1 MFGGFKAISAN
12 FTPAPNQFFD
22 EVLGH
27 YPCRV
32 VTVVGILIRNI
43 LGWEDPD
50 TGDRRI
56 EAELPLS
63 SFIRPDLC
71 ENSARRGLAE
81 AIAAGLIVRTVSA
94 SSREGARYALR
105 WADGAA
111 LERAL
116 EKSRRI
122 HGTEDP
128 VARWPANGRGPK
140 NASLDGAVRG
150 AHFGGPKNVHPYI
163 NKTKNLIPRKKR
175 NIELTLN
182 VRDQSNPVVGE
193 GKMSDDQSNR
203 PSSNRFDAGL
213 SNAAGRI
220 VEELRDWGS
229 CATGGAARL
238 GERTAAPAA
247 RLGLRAAR
255 LVPPRRRG
263 ARRDPAAAGQ
273 GAEARRFREARR
285 LLPERPY
292 SASGKEP
299 CLRADHGRR
308 RRRGGQAA
316 CPAEPGPGGMR
327 LPLPPKRWTP
337 PVRRCTLVISR

>member
-229 CATGGAARL
+229 ERRHLQLVSVCERHGLSHLVDEALGATRQRLAKEQKRGVLEKPGAYYQSVLIQLLEKNHVFVPTTGEDAAEEVRQLARQS
-238 GERTAAPAA
+238 
-247 RLGLRAAR
+247 LGL
-255 LVPPRRRG
+255 
-263 ARRDPAAAGQ
+263 AG
-273 GAEARRFREARR
+273 
-285 LLPERPY
+285 
-292 SASGKEP
+292 
-299 CLRADHGRR
+299 
-308 RRRGGQAA
+308 
-316 CPAEPGPGGMR
+316 
-327 LPLPPKRWTP
+327 
-337 PVRRCTLVISR
+337 

>member
-32 VTVVGILIRNI
+32 VTVVGILIRST

-81 AIAAGLIVRTVSA
+81 AIAAGLIVRTISA

-122 HGTEDP
+122 HGTDDP
-128 VARWPANGRGPK
+128 AARRRESIRGAKNGPLDERGRGEY
-140 NASLDGAVRG
+140 
-150 AHFGGPKNVHPYI
+150 FGGPKNAPPYI
-163 NKTKNLIPRKKR
+163 DKTKSLIPEKKR
-175 NIELTLN
+175 KTKQTLN
-182 VRDQSNPVVGE
+182 VREGVNFVDLQETPPPTVRNQTRQHQTRQSL
-193 GKMSDDQSNR
+193 
-203 PSSNRFDAGL
+203 FDAGL
-213 SNAAGRI
+213 AGEADKI

-229 CATGGAARL
+229 ERRHRQLVSICEQHGLFHLCAEALHATRQRLANEQKRGVLEKPGAYYQRVLVQLLERHQVFVPTSGEEGAEEVRRLAR
-238 GERTAAPAA
+238 TS
-247 RLGLRAAR
+247 LGL
-255 LVPPRRRG
+255 
-263 ARRDPAAAGQ
+263 
-273 GAEARRFREARR
+273 EE
-285 LLPERPY
+285 
-292 SASGKEP
+292 S
-299 CLRADHGRR
+299 
-308 RRRGGQAA
+308 
-316 CPAEPGPGGMR
+316 
-327 LPLPPKRWTP
+327 
-337 PVRRCTLVISR
+337 